1 MPAKTPCGY
10 TLDGLQ
16 CAEVGDHFCVS
27 RADHAQAFFEE
38 LLCHTKGTYARRPFI
53 LADWQRDDIIRPLF
67 GTVEWSDEQ
76 ASYKRR
82 YEVCW
87 IEIARKNG
95 KSELLAGI
103 MLYLLVADGEE
114 SAEIFGV
121 ARNREQAS
129 LVFDVAAQM
138 VRFSPVLAKR
148 LKITP
153 HKKRIFDERTHSFYQ
168 VIAADAQSAL
178 GSNPSGVGADEILA
192 WRDGG
197 MWDSLRTGMGSGA
210 RRQPLMVAA
219 TTAGNDPEGFAGLM
233 HKEMQRIAEDPGRS
247 PHTFVYLRNLDVDA
261 DPWDEN
267 NWPLV
272 NPAIGDFLS
281 IEAMRKQALEAR
293 TNPISEMAFRQFRLN
308 QWQNSTVRW
317 MQMHLW
323 DRCAGVVHRDAAATL
338 SAFEGRECW
347 FGLDLAARQDL
358 AAVCYLFPSSDGVDL
373 VWRFWAPE
381 SAVERLDQL
390 NSNRF
395 SGEFAQDGWLTIT
408 EGDVLDFERV
418 YADIESDARRFVI
431 LGGDAD
437 KWSSDPVI
445 QEIESRTYVQQVFA
459 YTNDF
464 SHMSDGMHRI
474 FELVTEG
481 KFRHHGNPLARFCF
495 DACEARVAKYN
506 PDLIRPDKPNRSTA
520 AKRIDG
526 VPAAIMAVNAWHGR
540 GNDQYSVYADHDVL
554 VI

>member
-1 MPAKTPCGY
+1 MPAKSACGY
-10 TLDGLQ
+10 TLDGIE
-16 CAEVGDHFCVS
+16 CSEVGDHFCTP
-27 RADHAQAFFEE
+27 RANHAQAFFEE
-38 LLCHTKGTYARRPFI
+38 LLCHTKGTYARKPF
-53 LADWQRDDIIRPLF
+53 LLKDWQRDDIIRPLF
-67 GTVEWSDEQ
+67 GRVVWSDEVGD
-76 ASYKRR
+76 YKRQ
-82 YEVCW
+82 YEICW

-138 VRFSPVLAKR
+138 VRYSPVLAKR
-148 LKITP
+148 LKITA

-233 HKEMQRIAEDPGRS
+233 HKEMQRIAEDPARS

-261 DPWDEN
+261 DPWDES
-267 NWPLV
+267 NWAIA
-272 NPAIGDFLS
+272 NPALGDFLS
-281 IEAMRKQALEAR
+281 IESMRKQALDAR
-293 TNPISEMAFRQFRLN
+293 TNPIAEMAWRQFRLN

-323 DRCAGVVHRDAAATL
+323 DRCAGVVHRDGPATL
-338 SAFEGRECW
+338 AAFEGRECW

-358 AAVCYLFPSSDGVDL
+358 AAMCYLFPSSDGVDL
-373 VWRFWAPE
+373 AWRFWAPE
-381 SAVERLDQL
+381 AAVERLDQL

-395 SGEFAQDGWLTIT
+395 SNEFARDGWLTIT
-408 EGDVLDFERV
+408 EGDVLDFDRV
-418 YADIESDARRFVI
+418 YSDIESDARRFTI

-445 QEIESRTYVQQVFA
+445 QEIESRTYVSQIFA

-464 SHMSDGMHRI
+464 NHMSDGMHRI

-506 PDLIRPDKPNRSTA
+506 PDLIRPDKPNRATA

-540 GNDQYSVYADHDVL
+540 GNDQYSVYVDRDVL
-554 VI
+554 VL